1 MVASQHQ
8 NPTYRWK
15 RFAPILIGVATI
27 GIFIADLYV
36 PLGFAPWLPY
46 FILAFGV
53 SRLNQPRLLLLCTVF
68 WSVAIMGEPWLRLHD
83 GNDLT
88 IGVFNRTV
96 GTITLWILTGLLY
109 RDLGTRLARQSSE
122 SRLQAIVQGALDAVV
137 AMDHQGIVVEWNP
150 QAEAIFGHRRQEA
163 LGRPLAELIIPPQYR
178 EAHARGLQR
187 YLSSGEEHIL
197 RRRIEITALRKGE
210 EEFPVELAVLPIR
223 VGPEIFFSSFIR
235 DISDRRAAESKI
247 HQSTVFI
254 ESMLEHIPNMVFVKD
269 AKDLRF
275 VSINRAGVELLG
287 YEKAELIGKNDYD
300 FFPKEEADFFTAKD
314 RDTLRDGRLTDIPD
328 EPVHTKRNGT
338 RILHTKKI
346 PIYDQNGSAQYLLGI
361 SEDITERKEAEQ
373 TLIKARLSAE
383 DANTAKS
390 EFLANMSHEM
400 RTPLTAIVGIS
411 DYLLRTDL
419 AQEQREL
426 VHRCMKASDGL
437 LRQIE
442 DLLLAAK
449 TESGTLRLITESFI
463 LQDIVMEATDLL
475 RTEVEEKGLELVVK
489 LSPALPAQVE
499 GDSHRLQQVLLNLIR
514 NALKFTERGT
524 IFVTVEPS
532 SDSHRTQL
540 VQFAVTDSGI
550 GIETEQCKTIFE
562 RFTQASSRSNR
573 QYGGVGLGLSI
584 SKRLVELMGGRI
596 WVESAKGK
604 GSRFSFTVPFQRSQD
619 QPVQEPSV
627 SQNTAQTA
635 APASSNN
642 DRGLSIL
649 LAEDSIESQ
658 EIMKL
663 YLKGT
668 PHRVVCASN
677 GRRVVDLFKKQRYDL
692 VFMDLHMPEMDGL
705 SATRLIR
712 DWEWVKGLARTPIVA
727 LTANGMLDAQR
738 ESLEA
743 GCDDYLT
750 KPIKMEQL
758 LHAIHQYAASESSPI
773 PERRPPDSSPAQN
786 SLDSTMEMLIPKFFQ
801 KREQDVAALETAL
814 SGGNFDQIRTIG
826 HRIKGLAGSYG
837 FDQIGQIGGAIEQAA
852 LAKDVQ
858 TVTRQIGELVQAL
871 TRAQQ
876 KTDIISKKGHRAA

>member
-1 MVASQHQ
+1 MVASQQ
-8 NPTYRWK
+8 QIPTSRWK
-15 RFAPILIGVATI
+15 HFAPIVIGAATLA
-27 GIFIADLYV
+27 IFVADLYV

-53 SRLNQPRLLLLCTVF
+53 SRLNQPRLLLLCTAF
-68 WSVAIMGEPWLRLHD
+68 WSVAIMGEPWLRIHD
-83 GNDLT
+83 GDDLT
-88 IGVFNRTV
+88 IGVFNRSV

-109 RDLGTRLARQSSE
+109 LDLRTRLARQHSE

-137 AMDHQGIVVEWNP
+137 AMDRQGLVVEWNP
-150 QAEAIFGHRRQEA
+150 QAETIFGYSRQET
-163 LGRPLAELIIPPQYR
+163 LGRRLADLIIPPPYR
-178 EAHARGLQR
+178 EAHTMGLQR
-187 YLSSGEEHIL
+187 YLSSGKENIL
-197 RRRIEITALRKGE
+197 RKRIEIAALRKNG
-210 EEFPVELAVLPIR
+210 EEFPVELTVLPIR
-223 VGPEIFFSSFIR
+223 VGQDVFFSSFIR
-235 DISDRRAAESKI
+235 DISDRRAAESTI
-247 HQSTVFI
+247 HQSTAFI
-254 ESMLEHIPNMVFVKD
+254 ESMFEHLPNMVFVKD
-269 AKDLRF
+269 ANDLRF

-300 FFPKEEADFFTAKD
+300 FFPKDEADFFTAKD
-314 RDTLRDGRLTDIPD
+314 RDTLRDGRLTDIPE
-328 EPVHTKRNGT
+328 EPVHTKGRGT

-346 PIYDQNGSAQYLLGI
+346 PIYDQSGAARYLLGI
-361 SEDITERKEAEQ
+361 SEDITEHKEAEQ
-373 TLIKARLSAE
+373 TLIKARTLAE
-383 DANTAKS
+383 EANTAKS

-419 AQEQREL
+419 AREQREL

-449 TESGTLRLITESFI
+449 TESGTLQLITESFI
-463 LQDIVMEATDLL
+463 LQEIVMEATDLL
-475 RTEVEEKGLELVVK
+475 RTEVEEKGLELVLK
-489 LSPALPAQVE
+489 LSPALPTHVE
-499 GDSHRLQQVLLNLIR
+499 GDSHRLQQVFLNLIR
-514 NALKFTERGT
+514 NAIKFTERGT
-524 IFVTVEPS
+524 ISVSVAPS
-532 SDSHRTQL
+532 SDSRRTHL
-540 VQFAVTDSGI
+540 VQFSVADSGI
-550 GIETEQCKTIFE
+550 GIDPEQCQTIFD
-562 RFTQASSRSNR
+562 RFTQANSRSNR

-596 WVESAKGK
+596 WVESSKGK
-604 GSRFSFTVPFQRSQD
+604 GSRFSFTIPFQRAQNKAVPESGLAQD
-619 QPVQEPSV
+619 
-627 SQNTAQTA
+627 A
-635 APASSNN
+635 APASAPTSS
-642 DRGLSIL
+642 RAETGLSIL

-677 GRRVVDLFKKQRYDL
+677 GIRVVDLFKERQYDL

-712 DWEWVKGLARTPIVA
+712 DWESVKGLARTPIVA

-758 LHAIHQYAASESSPI
+758 LQAINQYASPKELRM
-773 PERRPPDSSPAQN
+773 PDRRAPDPTPDRN
-786 SLDSTMEMLIPKFFQ
+786 TLDSTMELMRPKFLQ
-801 KREQDVAALETAL
+801 KREHDVAALQTAL
-814 SGGNFDQIRTIG
+814 SGGHFDQIRTIG

-837 FDQIGQIGGAIEQAA
+837 FDQIGQIGSAIEQAA
-852 LAKDVQ
+852 LAEDAR
-858 TVTRQIGELVQAL
+858 TITRQIGELVQAL
-871 TRAQQ
+871 TRAQERTGE
-876 KTDIISKKGHRAA
+876 KSDKSHRAA

>member
-1 MVASQHQ
+1 MVASRQQ
-8 NPTYRWK
+8 ESIDRWK
-15 RFAPILIGVATI
+15 HFAPILIGVATL
-27 GIFIADLYV
+27 GIFVADLYV

-53 SRLNQPRLLLLCTVF
+53 SRLNQPRLLLLSTIF
-68 WSVAIMGEPWLRLHD
+68 WSVAIMGEPGLRLHD
-83 GNDLT
+83 GDDLT
-88 IGVFNRTV
+88 IGVFNRSV

-109 RDLGTRLARQSSE
+109 RDLRMRLARQNSE
-122 SRLQAIVQGALDAVV
+122 SRLQAIVEGALDAVV
-137 AMDHQGIVVEWNP
+137 AMDHQGVVVEWNP
-150 QAEAIFGHRRQEA
+150 QAEAIFGHSRREA
-163 LGRPLAELIIPPQYR
+163 LGRRLADLIIPPQYR
-178 EAHARGLQR
+178 DAHAKGLQR

-197 RRRIEITALRKGE
+197 RRRTEVTALRKSG
-210 EEFPVELAVLPIR
+210 EEFPVELTVLPIR
-223 VGPEIFFSSFIR
+223 VGSDVVFSSFIR
-235 DISDRRAAESKI
+235 DISDRRAAANKI
-247 HQSTVFI
+247 HQSTAFI
-254 ESMLEHIPNMVFVKD
+254 ESMFEHLPNMVFVKD
-269 AKDLRF
+269 ATDLRF

-287 YEKAELIGKNDYD
+287 HEKTELIGRNDYD

-314 RDTLRDGRLTDIPD
+314 RETLRDGRLTDIPE
-328 EPVHTKRNGT
+328 EPVHTKQKGT

-346 PIYDQNGSAQYLLGI
+346 PIYDQTGAAQYLLGI
-361 SEDITERKEAEQ
+361 SEDITERKEAEE
-373 TLIKARLSAE
+373 TLIRARTLAE
-383 DANTAKS
+383 EANTAKS

-426 VHRCMKASDGL
+426 VRRCMKASDGL

-449 TESGTLRLITESFI
+449 TESGTLQLITESFL
-463 LQDIVMEATDLL
+463 LQEIVMEATDLL

-489 LSPALPAQVE
+489 LSPALPVQVE

-524 IFVTVEPS
+524 ISVNVDPS
-532 SDSHRTQL
+532 SDSRRTHL
-540 VQFAVTDSGI
+540 VQFSVTDSGI
-550 GIETEQCKTIFE
+550 GIDPEQCRTIFD
-562 RFTQASSRSNR
+562 RFTQANSRSNR

-596 WVESAKGK
+596 WVESSKGK
-604 GSRFSFTVPFQRSQD
+604 GSRFSFTIPLQHSDEKADPDSTLTQA
-619 QPVQEPSV
+619 
-627 SQNTAQTA
+627 T
-635 APASSNN
+635 APATAPAPPGVES
-642 DRGLSIL
+642 GLSIL

-677 GRRVVDLFKKQRYDL
+677 GARVVDLFKERRYDL

-712 DWEWVKGLARTPIVA
+712 EWESVEGLARTPIIA

-758 LHAIHQYAASESSPI
+758 LRAIHQYAAPEASPK
-773 PERRPPDSSPAQN
+773 PDRRSPDSSQDQN
-786 SLDSTMEMLIPKFFQ
+786 ALDSTMEMLKPKFLQ

-814 SGGNFDQIRTIG
+814 RVGNFDRIRTIG

-837 FDQIGQIGGAIEQAA
+837 FDQIGRIGGALEQAA

-858 TVTRQIGELVQAL
+858 TIARQIAELAQAL
-871 TRAQQ
+871 ARVQQ
-876 KTDIISKKGHRAA
+876 RIDTTSKKSHRAA